1 MDNQRIEKLIF
12 VYNADAGLK
21 NAVMDSLHKV
31 MSPPQTYDCKLCEL
45 TFGVFT
51 ENKRWK
57 DFRENAEVDMVF
69 LHKDEFQKSYASKF
83 AAKYGYPCVLA
94 ATPPHDLQLFMD
106 SETLN
111 QLQSVEELIAWVK
124 KGIA

>member
-31 MSPPQTYDCKLCEL
+31 MSPQTYDCKLCEL

-57 DFRENAEVDMVF
+57 DFRENAQVDMVF
-69 LHKDEFQKSYASKF
+69 LHKDEFQKNYASKF
-83 AAKYGYPCVLA
+83 AAKYSYPCVLA
-94 ATPPHDLQLFMD
+94 ATPHDLQLFMD

-111 QLQSVEELIAWVK
+111 QLESVEELIALVK